1 MTNTIIN
8 NINAD
13 IISKANEANKAET
26 ERIVNTYQ
34 QMWGNGDSFIA
45 NDMAFLFGGAQRSG
59 LNDDEEMAAA
69 VKAAETEV
77 LPKSWTK
84 VMRQSHFEFCI
95 GQDLTHSIFL

>member
-26 ERIVNTYQ
+26 ERIINTYQ

-45 NDMAFLFGGAQRSG
+45 NDMAFLFGGAQR
-59 LNDDEEMAAA
+59 
-69 VKAAETEV
+69 
-77 LPKSWTK
+77 
-84 VMRQSHFEFCI
+84 
-95 GQDLTHSIFL
+95 

>member
-45 NDMAFLFGGAQRSG
+45 NDMAFLFGCAQRSG

-69 VKAAETEV
+69 VKAAETDQNLVQGYEPRRCCCY
-77 LPKSWTK
+77 LQQAFW
-84 VMRQSHFEFCI
+84 
-95 GQDLTHSIFL
+95 

>member
-13 IISKANEANKAET
+13 IINKANEANKAET

-34 QMWGNGDSFIA
+34 QMWGNGDSFIV

-59 LNDDEEMAAA
+59 LNDD
-69 VKAAETEV
+69 
-77 LPKSWTK
+77 
-84 VMRQSHFEFCI
+84 
-95 GQDLTHSIFL
+95 